1 MLEDRD
7 WIKENTNK
15 CGVFINQNEPIFINS
30 MSRTMDAFDLRMQTF
45 GGLNDKNKD
54 KNFDKFMQEKRG
66 FIRMTNGYHNSE
78 PLDILKNE

>member
-1 MLEDRD
+1 
-7 WIKENTNK
+7 
-15 CGVFINQNEPIFINS
+15 

-45 GGLNDKNKD
+45 GGLNAKNKD